1 MGGHILMMIKKS
13 TLLTKSELTSLLN
26 RTSKSIELFDDV
38 SPQLIDLLK
47 QTKSTDKVS
56 VVVIKK

>member
-1 MGGHILMMIKKS
+1 MGRHLLMIIKKS

>member
-1 MGGHILMMIKKS
+1 MIIKKS

-26 RTSKSIELFDDV
+26 RTSKSIELFEDV

-47 QTKSTDKVS
+47 QTKSTDKLS

>member
-1 MGGHILMMIKKS
+1 MGRHILMMIKKS

>member
-1 MGGHILMMIKKS
+1 MGRHLLMLIKKS

-56 VVVIKK
+56 VVVVKK